1 MKKFLFYLGHPAHAH
16 NFVYINKILKEHGH
30 SILFAVRQRE
40 ILVDLVQDFE
50 FDHVIIKENR
60 EKNSSFSFVKS
71 ILNREYEMF
80 KIVKWFKPNLMA
92 GTDIV
97 ITHLGKFFN
106 IPSIILCDDDSSV
119 VPLMANLGFRF
130 ASSVIAPEICDIK
143 PFNFKKIGYR
153 GLQKL
158 SYLHPNYFSPN
169 KSLINNGIDFNER
182 YFIIRSVELSAH
194 HDKNVR
200 GINDK
205 LLDSIVQLLIPYGKV
220 YISSER
226 VLPEKYHKFILSTDT
241 KLVHHAMYYSDLFI
255 SDSQSM
261 TVESCILG
269 TPSIRY
275 NDFVGRISVLEE
287 LEHKYKLTFGISPDK
302 PEELLNKIEE
312 LVRMSNIKDEW
323 KERKEKMLKNMI
335 DVASFVTTV
344 LEDFPSSILR
354 SAENNK
360 IFE

>member
-1 MKKFLFYLGHPAHAH
+1 MGHPAHAH
-16 NFVYINKILKEHGH
+16 NFVYISKLLHQHGH

-40 ILVDLVQDFE
+40 TLVDLVQDFE
-50 FDHVIIKENR
+50 FDHVIIKDNR
-60 EKNSSFSFVKS
+60 EKNSSFSVVKS

-97 ITHLGKFFN
+97 ITHVGKFFN
-106 IPSIILCDDDSSV
+106 IPSIILCDDDSAV
-119 VPLMANLGFRF
+119 VPLMSNMGFRF
-130 ASSVIAPEICDIK
+130 ASSVIAPDICDIR
-143 PFNFKKIGYR
+143 PFNFKKVGYR

-169 KSLINNGIDFNER
+169 KSLINNSLDLNER
-182 YFIIRSVELSAH
+182 YFIIRLVKLSAH
-194 HDKNVR
+194 HDKNIR
-200 GINDK
+200 GINNNI
-205 LLDSIVQLLIPYGKV
+205 LDSIIQLLKPYGRV

-226 VLPEKYHKFILSTDT
+226 FLPEKYHEYILSIDA
-241 KLVHHAMYYSDLFI
+241 KVIHHAMYFSDLLI
-255 SDSQSM
+255 SDGQSM

-302 PEELLNKIEE
+302 PDELLDKIEE
-312 LVRMSNIKDEW
+312 LVRIPNINIEW
-323 KERKEKMLKNMI
+323 KKRKEKMLKEMI
-335 DVASFVTTV
+335 DVTSFVTSV
-344 LEDFPSSILR
+344 LENFPSNTIT
-354 SAENNK
+354 SAEK
-360 IFE
+360 

>member
-1 MKKFLFYLGHPAHAH
+1 
-16 NFVYINKILKEHGH
+16 
-30 SILFAVRQRE
+30 
-40 ILVDLVQDFE
+40 
-50 FDHVIIKENR
+50 
-60 EKNSSFSFVKS
+60 
-71 ILNREYEMF
+71 MF
-80 KIVKWFKPNLMA
+80 KLIKWFKPDLMA

-106 IPSIILCDDDSSV
+106 IPSVILCDDDSSV
-119 VPLMANLGFRF
+119 VPLMANFGFRF
-130 ASSVIAPEICDIK
+130 ASSVLAPDICNIK
-143 PFNFKKIGYR
+143 PFNYKKIGYR

-158 SYLHPNYFSPN
+158 LYLHPKYFSPN
-169 KSLINNGIDFNER
+169 KSLINNTFDFNNR
-182 YFIIRSVELSAH
+182 YFIIRIVKLSAH
-194 HDKNVR
+194 HDKNIK
-200 GINDK
+200 GIDNK
-205 LLDSIVQLLIPYGKV
+205 TLDSIIKLLTPYGKI

-226 VLPEKYHKFILSTDT
+226 ALPKQFHKFILSIDP
-241 KLVHHAMYYSDLFI
+241 KIVHHAMYYSDLFI

-275 NDFVGRISVLEE
+275 NDFIGRISVLEE
-287 LEHKYKLTFGISPDK
+287 LEHKYKLTFGISPNK

-312 LVRMSNIKDEW
+312 LVRMSDIKDEW

-344 LEDFPSSILR
+344 LEDFPSCKLR

>member
-1 MKKFLFYLGHPAHAH
+1 MKKILFYLGHPAHAH
-16 NFVYINKILKEHGH
+16 NFVYISKILKEHGH
-30 SILFAVRQRE
+30 AVFFAVRQRE

-50 FDHVIIKENR
+50 YDHVIIYDERKR
-60 EKNSSFSFVKS
+60 NSVFSVIKS
-71 ILNREYEMF
+71 LLKREYEMF
-80 KIVKWFKPNLMA
+80 KIIKWFKPDLMV

-130 ASSVIAPEICDIK
+130 ASSVLAPDICNIT

-158 SYLHPNYFSPN
+158 SYLHPNYFSPD
-169 KSLINNGIDFNER
+169 KSLINNGFDFKER
-182 YFIIRSVELSAH
+182 YFMIRFVSLSAH
-194 HDKNVR
+194 HDNNVR
-200 GINDK
+200 GIDDK
-205 LLDSIVQLLIPYGKV
+205 LLDSIIQLLIPYGKV

-226 VLPEKYHKFILSTDT
+226 TIPEKYHKLILSI
-241 KLVHHAMYYSDLFI
+241 KPNLIHQAMYYSDLFI

-261 TVESCILG
+261 TIECCILG

-287 LEHKYKLTFGISPDK
+287 LQYKYKLTFGISPDK
-302 PEELLNKIEE
+302 PDELLNKIEE
-312 LVRMSNIKDEW
+312 LAKFPNIKKEW
-323 KERKEKMLKNMI
+323 KKRKEKMLKNMI
-335 DVASFVTTV
+335 DVTSFITNVI
-344 LEDFPSSILR
+344 ENFPSKIKQSEEI
-354 SAENNK
+354 NK
-360 IFE
+360 NSK

>member
-1 MKKFLFYLGHPAHAH
+1 MLITSFIL
-16 NFVYINKILKEHGH
+16 IKILKKHGH

-40 ILVDLVQDFE
+40 ILVDLVQDFG
-50 FDHVIIKENR
+50 FDHVIIKDNR
-60 EKNSSFSFVKS
+60 EKYSSFSFVKS

-130 ASSVIAPEICDIK
+130 ASSVISPEICDIK

-169 KSLINNGIDFNER
+169 KSLINNSIDFNER

-205 LLDSIVQLLIPYGKV
+205 LLDSIVQLLIPYGKFN
-220 YISSER
+220 ISSER
-226 VLPEKYHKFILSTDT
+226 VLPEK
-241 KLVHHAMYYSDLFI
+241 
-255 SDSQSM
+255 
-261 TVESCILG
+261 
-269 TPSIRY
+269 
-275 NDFVGRISVLEE
+275 
-287 LEHKYKLTFGISPDK
+287 
-302 PEELLNKIEE
+302 
-312 LVRMSNIKDEW
+312 
-323 KERKEKMLKNMI
+323 
-335 DVASFVTTV
+335 
-344 LEDFPSSILR
+344 
-354 SAENNK
+354 
-360 IFE
+360 